1 VLRLSGK
8 STEIAV
14 LG

>member
-1 VLRLSGK
+1 MHL

-14 LG
+14 MI

>member
-1 VLRLSGK
+1 M

-14 LG
+14 ISENDPR